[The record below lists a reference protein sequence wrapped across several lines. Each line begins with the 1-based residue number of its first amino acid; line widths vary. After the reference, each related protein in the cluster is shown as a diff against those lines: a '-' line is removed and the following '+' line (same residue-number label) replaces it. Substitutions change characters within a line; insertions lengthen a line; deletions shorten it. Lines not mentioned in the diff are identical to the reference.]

1 MIEQNVK
8 MPLWITIHHGTLL
21 VVFLHLGL
29 AFCSIFTNVKLLKI
43 LLGTKLAWNSD
54 IKKNLML

>member
-8 MPLWITIHHGTLL
+8 DAIMEHHGTLL